1 MTRMILP
8 STFLR
13 RALLLDAVC
22 CAGLGLM
29 LAIGAAPLGWWFHL
43 PLPLLRE
50 SGLFLLAFAGLLG
63 WACTRP
69 QLPRLLVLG
78 IIAGNALWALDSVL
92 LLLPGWIAPN
102 ALGAGFILAQAIAT
116 ALIAEL
122 EYVGLKRSA
131 EAAVA

>member
-1 MTRMILP
+1 MIAP

-13 RALLLDAVC
+13 RALLLDAAS
-22 CAGLGLM
+22 CAALGLLM
-29 LAIGAAPLGWWFHL
+29 AVCAAPLGWWFHL

-50 SGLFLLAFAGLLG
+50 SGIVLLAFAAFLA

-69 QLPRLLVLG
+69 LLPRLLVLA

-102 ALGAGFILAQAIAT
+102 GLGATFILVQAIAT

-122 EYVGLKRSA
+122 EYVGLRRSA
-131 EAAVA
+131 TAAMA

>member
-1 MTRMILP
+1 MMRMILP

-13 RALLLDAVC
+13 RALLLDAVS
-22 CAGLGLM
+22 CAGLGLL
-29 LAIGAAPLGWWFHL
+29 LAVGAAPLGWWFHL

-50 SGLFLLAFAGLLG
+50 SGIVLLAFAALLA

-78 IIAGNALWALDSVL
+78 IITGNALWALDSVL

-102 ALGAGFILAQAIAT
+102 ALGACFILAQAIAT

-131 EAAVA
+131 TAAMA

>member
-1 MTRMILP
+1 MTRMIIP

-13 RALLLDAVC
+13 RALLLDAVS
-22 CAGLGLM
+22 CAALGLLM
-29 LAIGAAPLGWWFHL
+29 AVCAAPLGWWFHL

-50 SGLFLLAFAGLLG
+50 SGLVLLAFAAVLG

-78 IIAGNALWALDSVL
+78 IVAGNALWATDSVL

-102 ALGAGFILAQAIAT
+102 GLGASFILVQAIAT

-131 EAAVA
+131 TAAMA

>member
-1 MTRMILP
+1 MIAP

-13 RALLLDAVC
+13 RALLLDAAS
-22 CAGLGLM
+22 CAALGLL
-29 LAIGAAPLGWWFHL
+29 LAVCAAPLGWWFHL

-50 SGLFLLAFAGLLG
+50 AGLVLLAFAAFLA

-69 QLPRLLVLG
+69 LLPRLLVLA
-78 IIAGNALWALDSVL
+78 IVAGNALWALDSVL

-102 ALGAGFILAQAIAT
+102 GLGASFILVQAIAT

-122 EYVGLKRSA
+122 EYVGLRRSA
-131 EAAVA
+131 TAAMA

>member
-1 MTRMILP
+1 MIAP

-13 RALLLDAVC
+13 RALLFDAASCAALGLLLAVC
-22 CAGLGLM
+22 
-29 LAIGAAPLGWWFHL
+29 AAPLGWWFHL

-50 SGLFLLAFAGLLG
+50 AGLVLLAFAAFLA

-69 QLPRLLVLG
+69 LLPRLLVLA

-102 ALGAGFILAQAIAT
+102 GLGASFILVQAIAT

-122 EYVGLKRSA
+122 EYVGLRRSA
-131 EAAVA
+131 TAAMA

>member
-1 MTRMILP
+1 MIAP

-13 RALLLDAVC
+13 RALMLDAAS
-22 CAGLGLM
+22 CAALGLL
-29 LAIGAAPLGWWFHL
+29 LAVCAAPLGWWFHL

-50 SGLFLLAFAGLLG
+50 SGIVLLAFAAFLA

-69 QLPRLLVLG
+69 LLPRLLVLA

-102 ALGAGFILAQAIAT
+102 GLGASFILVQAIAT

-122 EYVGLKRSA
+122 EYVGLRRSA
-131 EAAVA
+131 TAAMA

>member
-1 MTRMILP
+1 MIAP

-13 RALLLDAVC
+13 RALLLDAAS
-22 CAGLGLM
+22 CAALGLL
-29 LAIGAAPLGWWFHL
+29 LAVCAAPLGWWFHL

-50 SGLFLLAFAGLLG
+50 AGLILLTFAAFLA

-69 QLPRLLVLG
+69 LLPRLLVLA

-102 ALGAGFILAQAIAT
+102 GLGACFILVQAIAT

-122 EYVGLKRSA
+122 EYVGLRRSA
-131 EAAVA
+131 TAAMA

>member
-1 MTRMILP
+1 MIAP

-13 RALLLDAVC
+13 RALLLDAAS
-22 CAGLGLM
+22 CAALGLL
-29 LAIGAAPLGWWFHL
+29 LAVCAAPLGWWFHL

-50 SGLFLLAFAGLLG
+50 SGLVLLAFAAFLA

-69 QLPRLLVLG
+69 LLPRLLVLA

-92 LLLPGWIAPN
+92 LLPGWIAPN
-102 ALGAGFILAQAIAT
+102 ALGACFILVQAIAT

-122 EYVGLKRSA
+122 EYVGLRRSA
-131 EAAVA
+131 TAAMA